1 MTDEILLSVE
11 ELTIAFRSGDEWNN
25 ALENVSFQVR
35 KGKVMGI
42 VGESGSG
49 KTVSSLACMGLL
61 PQHISKVV
69 NGSALFQGKDLLAD
83 DFDWA
88 KSTRGRSIS
97 MVFQEPMTS
106 LNPSMR
112 CGMQVAEVI
121 ATHTKKAS
129 EEIKRQVI
137 SLFEEVELPVPEEM
151 WKRYP
156 HELSGGQ
163 KQRVVIALAL
173 AAEPQ
178 LLIADEPTTA
188 LDVTVQKSI
197 LALLSKLQKERGLS
211 MVFISHDLD
220 LVAQVANDICVM
232 FRGEVVEHGD
242 AKTVLMKPEHP
253 YTKGLLACKPPVT
266 GERIELTTLATV
278 ANEKKDD
285 PRRFTS
291 QIDHAN
297 PLIEVTNL
305 AKEFPTKKNILGKTT
320 AVFKAVKGVSF
331 NVYQG
336 ETLGIVGESGCGK
349 STVSRMVMGL
359 LEPTAGEIKW
369 GKGNPKKIQLVFQD
383 PYSSLNPRMTAGDSI
398 VEALLVSK
406 TISSKTLA
414 IEKAKSLLVEVGLT
428 NEHADRYPHSFS
440 GGQRQRLVI
449 ARALATSPDILIL
462 DESVSALDVS
472 VQAQVL
478 NLLNELKAARTLTF
492 LFISHDLHV
501 VHFMSDRLLIM
512 EAGEIVEHGDA
523 HQLFT
528 RPKHPYT
535 QKLLS
540 SIPKADAAID

>member
-163 KQRVVIALAL
+163 KQRVIITLAL

-220 LVAQVANDICVM
+220 LVAQVANDIGVM
-232 FRGEVVEHGD
+232 
-242 AKTVLMKPEHP
+242 
-253 YTKGLLACKPPVT
+253 Y
-266 GERIELTTLATV
+266 
-278 ANEKKDD
+278 
-285 PRRFTS
+285 
-291 QIDHAN
+291 
-297 PLIEVTNL
+297 
-305 AKEFPTKKNILGKTT
+305 
-320 AVFKAVKGVSF
+320 
-331 NVYQG
+331 
-336 ETLGIVGESGCGK
+336 
-349 STVSRMVMGL
+349 
-359 LEPTAGEIKW
+359 
-369 GKGNPKKIQLVFQD
+369 
-383 PYSSLNPRMTAGDSI
+383 
-398 VEALLVSK
+398 
-406 TISSKTLA
+406 
-414 IEKAKSLLVEVGLT
+414 
-428 NEHADRYPHSFS
+428 
-440 GGQRQRLVI
+440 
-449 ARALATSPDILIL
+449 
-462 DESVSALDVS
+462 
-472 VQAQVL
+472 
-478 NLLNELKAARTLTF
+478 
-492 LFISHDLHV
+492 
-501 VHFMSDRLLIM
+501 
-512 EAGEIVEHGDA
+512 
-523 HQLFT
+523 
-528 RPKHPYT
+528 
-535 QKLLS
+535 
-540 SIPKADAAID
+540 